1 MNQLRVG
8 VDAGRM
14 VANDGRP
21 YVPPENI
28 LQLNNAN
35 PLAVFLQ
42 SLLPWMALPPDERP
56 QQHRDYDEDDFD
68 DEMY

>member
-1 MNQLRVG
+1 VQLRVG
-8 VDAGRM
+8 VDAGR

-21 YVPPENI
+21 HVPPENV

-42 SLLPWMALPPDERP
+42 SLLPWMSLPPDEQAR
-56 QQHRDYDEDDFD
+56 QRRDYDEDDFE
-68 DEMY
+68 DEL